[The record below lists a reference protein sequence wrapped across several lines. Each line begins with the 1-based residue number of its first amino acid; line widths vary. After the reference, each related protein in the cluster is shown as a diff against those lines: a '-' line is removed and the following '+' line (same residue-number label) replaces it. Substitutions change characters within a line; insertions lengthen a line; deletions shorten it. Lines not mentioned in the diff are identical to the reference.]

1 MDHIISVGRLDF
13 NSEGLILLTNDG
25 ALSRIL
31 ELPINKLSRT
41 YRVPLIYFRSE
52 FMGFQIKKNWPK
64 SEKELSSKEFSMA
77 LSTSKSSKDK
87 PGFLFSFKKYL
98 ARNSNVFWKKQRNQK
113 NYLKIVLKSQQA
125 LKSIIW
131 TLQAFKS
138 CFIFLFNIFYYYF
151 NFYIVTLFKNYLI

>member
-25 ALSRIL
+25 GLSRIL

-41 YRVPLIYFRSE
+41 YRVQLIYFRSE
-52 FMGFQIKKNWPK
+52 FMAFQTKKNQPK
-64 SEKELSSKEFSMA
+64 SEKELSSKEFNMA
-77 LSTSKSSKDK
+77 HSTSKSSRDK
-87 PGFLFSFKKYL
+87 LGFLFSFKKYL
-98 ARNSNVFWKKQRNQK
+98 VRNSNVFWKKQRNQK

-151 NFYIVTLFKNYLI
+151 NFYFVTLFKNYLI